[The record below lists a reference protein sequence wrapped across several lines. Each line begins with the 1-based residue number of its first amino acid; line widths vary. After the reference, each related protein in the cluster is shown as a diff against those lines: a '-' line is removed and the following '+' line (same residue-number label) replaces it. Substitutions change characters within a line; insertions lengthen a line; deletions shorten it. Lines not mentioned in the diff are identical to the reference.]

1 MIPGLLD
8 LFPNGHVDV
17 RPTSLVPE
25 PLRGADAQAFMQKLP
40 EFDGDIAAKR
50 DEAAKRGN
58 VLRYVGVIDVEQR
71 KVEAKLHEYASPCM
85 WMWCSLAEPCRN
97 NRYPK
102 THAFAT
108 SLQGSDNIIMFH
120 TERYGSRPLLIQGA
134 GAGNAVTAMGVGSD
148 ILKLF

>member
-1 MIPGLLD
+1 MITSLFDLL
-8 LFPNGHVDV
+8 PNGHLDV

-25 PLRGADAQAFMQKLP
+25 PLRDADASTFLQRLP
-40 EFDGDIAAKR
+40 EFDAEIAAKR
-50 DEAAKRGN
+50 DGAAKRGN

-71 KVEAKLHEYASPCM
+71 KVEAKLDE
-85 WMWCSLAEPCRN
+85 
-97 NRYPK
+97 YPK

-120 TERYGSRPLLIQGA
+120 TARYGARPLLVQGA

>member
-8 LFPNGHVDV
+8 HLPNGHLDV

-25 PLRGADAQAFMQKLP
+25 PLRDADASTFLQRLP
-40 EFDGDIAAKR
+40 EFDVEIAAKR
-50 DEAAKRGN
+50 DGAAKRGN

-71 KVEAKLHEYASPCM
+71 KVEAKLDEYASLCGRVGSM
-85 WMWCSLAEPCRN
+85 AEHVW

-102 THAFAT
+102 THAFST

-120 TERYGSRPLLIQGA
+120 TARYGARPLLVQGA